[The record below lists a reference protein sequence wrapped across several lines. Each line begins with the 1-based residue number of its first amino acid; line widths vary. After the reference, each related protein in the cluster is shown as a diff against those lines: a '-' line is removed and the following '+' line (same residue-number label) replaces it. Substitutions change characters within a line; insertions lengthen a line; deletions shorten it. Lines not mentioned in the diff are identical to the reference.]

1 MRCPGAS
8 LIYSAIASADG
19 YIEDAAGAFDW
30 AATGEELN
38 RFINDLERPMG
49 TYPYGRRMRRPCQWA
64 G

>member
-1 MRCPGAS
+1 MAK

-49 TYPYGRRMRRPCQWA
+49 LPLRRRMRRPCQSA